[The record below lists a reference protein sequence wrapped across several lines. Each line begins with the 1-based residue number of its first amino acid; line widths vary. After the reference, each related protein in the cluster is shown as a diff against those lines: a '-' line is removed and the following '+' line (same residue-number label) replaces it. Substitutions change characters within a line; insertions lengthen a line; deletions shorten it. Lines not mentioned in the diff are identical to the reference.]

1 MSASGMFI
9 GGEWTAAADGASLP
23 SIDPSTEEI
32 IGFVPAGGT
41 ADVERAVAAAT
52 VAAPAWAAT
61 PWPERARRLRAL
73 AGRIRDT
80 AEELAQLDTADAGLP
95 LNGSR
100 GDIAGAAAEVEFFA
114 GLGGEVKG
122 DTLPTAPG
130 QVAMTA
136 REPYGVV
143 GRIVPFN
150 HPFKFATGKSAA
162 PLMAGNAV
170 VVKPAEHTSLSA
182 LRLAALSEDLLPPGV
197 FNVVTGTGPVCG
209 AALVAHPGVPRVAFT
224 GSVPTGRA
232 VLRGAAEHIKH
243 ASLELGGKNPM
254 IVFPDADPARAA
266 RGAVAGMNLR
276 RTMGQ
281 SCQSNSRVLVHAK
294 VHDAFVGQLIELVE
308 ALRVGDPRDAATDL
322 GPLAFREHYERVTA
336 YVRAGLDDGAT
347 LLTGGGRPDDLPR
360 GYYLRPTVFADVRPD
375 MRIAREEIFGPVI
388 AVMEWHDED
397 EMLRVANGVEY
408 GLTANVWTND
418 LANAHRTSRLLQAG
432 LVWING
438 EGRKPIGT
446 PFGGFKH
453 SGLGTEGSIEELLSY
468 TRLKSVVINLPG
480 EGDPQRAGGSG
491 SG

>member
-1 MSASGMFI
+1 MAARMFI
-9 GGEWTAAADGASLP
+9 GGEWTRAVDGTTLP
-23 SIDPSTEEI
+23 SVDPSTEEV
-32 IGFVPAGGT
+32 IGEIPAGGT
-41 ADVERAVAAAT
+41 ADVDRAVAAAAA
-52 VAAPAWAAT
+52 AAPAWAAT

-73 AGRIRDT
+73 AGRIRDD
-80 AEELAQLDTADAGLP
+80 AEALARLDTTDAGLP
-95 LNGSR
+95 LVGSR
-100 GDIAGAAAEVEFFA
+100 GDIAGAAAEIEFFA
-114 GLGGEVKG
+114 GLGGEAKG
-122 DTLPTAPG
+122 DTLPTPPG
-130 QVAMTA
+130 QVALTV

-143 GRIVPFN
+143 ARIVPFN

-182 LRLAALSEDLLPPGV
+182 LRLAAMAEDLLPSGV
-197 FNVVTGTGPVCG
+197 LNVVTGTGPVCG

-232 VLRGAAEHIKH
+232 VLRGAAEHIAH
-243 ASLELGGKNPM
+243 VTLELGGKNPM

-294 VHDAFVGQLIELVE
+294 VRDAFLGELIPLVE
-308 ALRVGDPRDAATDL
+308 SLRVGDPHDEATDL
-322 GPLAFREHYERVTA
+322 GPLAFREHHERVTA
-336 YVRAGLDDGAT
+336 YVRAGLDEGAT
-347 LLTGGGRPDDLPR
+347 LLTGGDRPDGLSR
-360 GYYLRPTVFADVRPD
+360 GFYLRPTVFADVQPG
-375 MRIAREEIFGPVI
+375 MRIAGEEIFGPVI
-388 AVMEWHDED
+388 SVMEWSDET
-397 EMLRVANGVEY
+397 EMLAVANGVEY

-418 LANAHRTSRLLQAG
+418 LGTAHRTSRLLQAG

-453 SGLGTEGSIEELLSY
+453 SGLGTEGSLEELLSY
-468 TRLKSVVINLPG
+468 TRLKSVVINLQPT
-480 EGDPQRAGGSG
+480 
-491 SG
+491 